1 MSKAA
6 QLAALIGSG
15 QAQGDKNLIINGGM
29 AISQR
34 SSSAVTVNST
44 TRTYAI
50 DRFFGFGTSSAG
62 VFTEEQSTD
71 VPSGERFYNS
81 SKITVT
87 TNSSPSGSQTYG
99 WGQGIEGLNTASL
112 MFGSAN
118 AMTVTLSF
126 WVKSSLTGTFSVILA
141 NNGGS
146 RTYPAT
152 YTISSA
158 NTWEYKSITVAG
170 DQSGT
175 WNTDNTEG
183 LSVLWMLGTGSSLH
197 GTANA
202 WAASK
207 FGVSGQ
213 TDLIGTNGAT
223 LYITGVSLEIGDVAT
238 PFEHESFAAT
248 LQKCQRY
255 YTTSGFNSGT
265 SYGGGGIA
273 MYAFTASEAGGTVIF
288 PTTMR
293 AGPTIRTKDASGN
306 IGGIHRAG
314 GPGDVTSGV
323 AVVWSVNAESDK
335 VGFSGLTK
343 SSAWAAGNMLIGVW
357 DASAEL

>member
-1 MSKAA
+1 MALSKILPASQEQYA
-6 QLAALIGSG
+6 GAR
-15 QAQGDKNLIINGGM
+15 NLIINGNM
-29 AISQR
+29 AVSQR
-34 SSSAVTVNST
+34 TSSAVTVNSP
-44 TRTYAI
+44 TRTYAV

-71 VPSGERFYNS
+71 VPSGQRFNNS

-126 WVKSSLTGTFSVILA
+126 WIKSSLTGTFSVILA
-141 NNGGS
+141 NNGGA

-158 NTWEYKSITVAG
+158 NTWEYQTITVAG

-202 WAASK
+202 WGASK

-213 TDLIGTNGAT
+213 TDLIATNGAT
-223 LYITGVSLEIGDVAT
+223 LYITGVQLEVGEAT
-238 PFEHESFAAT
+238 PFEHRSYGDELAR
-248 LQKCQRY
+248 CQRY
-255 YTTSGFNSGT
+255 YEKSLVLQYYQLPSSSGAQVQRQHNRYQVQKRASATLTQTKDSGSAATSVGNV
-265 SYGGGGIA
+265 GGNLDGILHSFGGNNG
-273 MYAFTASEAGGTVIF
+273 EVIF
-288 PTTMR
+288 
-293 AGPTIRTKDASGN
+293 
-306 IGGIHRAG
+306 
-314 GPGDVTSGV
+314 
-323 AVVWSVNAESDK
+323 
-335 VGFSGLTK
+335 FSWT
-343 SSAWAAGNMLIGVW
+343 A
-357 DASAEL
+357 DAEL

>member
-6 QLAALIGSG
+6 ELAALIGSG
-15 QAQGDKNLIINGGM
+15 QAQGDKNLIINGAM
-29 AISQR
+29 AVAQR

-99 WGQGIEGLNTASL
+99 WGQGIEGVNTASL

-141 NNGGS
+141 NNGGT

-158 NTWEYKSITVAG
+158 NTWEYQTITVAG

-175 WNTDNTEG
+175 WTTDNSEG
-183 LSVLWMLGTGSSLH
+183 LAIFWMLGTGSSLH

-223 LYITGVSLEIGDVAT
+223 LYITGVSLEVGEVAT
-238 PFEHESFAAT
+238 PFEHESYAET
-248 LQKCQRY
+248 LQKCHRY
-255 YTTSGFNSGT
+255 YIQGTNIGSFYPVGLGTASSGT
-265 SYGGGGIA
+265 SFRGMIPTSVEMRTVNTFGNLTGARGNGTA
-273 MYAFTASEAGGTVIF
+273 KTLSSHNLQEVTALGVGFNATSSSLTASQAYVVVNS
-288 PTTMR
+288 
-293 AGPTIRTKDASGN
+293 ASDGSEFYLD
-306 IGGIHRAG
+306 G
-314 GPGDVTSGV
+314 
-323 AVVWSVNAESDK
+323 
-335 VGFSGLTK
+335 
-343 SSAWAAGNMLIGVW
+343 
-357 DASAEL
+357 EL